1 MGYPPQGGGPGIA
14 SSDLDTIK
22 SKDTGLHYNRE
33 TDSLEFQGE
42 AQTHQSDLFP
52 ENSGDSCTLTAG
64 ATPNVFGAWSE
75 IVDSPSGN
83 NLTDVFAAMEG
94 HLVGLLIEDLD
105 TDDKRY
111 LFEIGYGETTKTV
124 IMRHRFVSGVTKKLQ
139 ALQYIRVR
147 SVLIPAGEKVYYRM
161 MCETGSATCE
171 VSFRYH
177 EH

>member
-1 MGYPPQGGGPGIA
+1 MGYPPQGTVTA
-14 SSDLDTIK
+14 ADLDVIK
-22 SKDTGLHYNRE
+22 SRGPDLTYDRQ

-42 AQTHQSDLFP
+42 AQTHQSSLFP
-52 ENSGDSCTLTAG
+52 GDSGNTCIFTAG
-64 ATPNVFGAWSE
+64 ATPNVFGSWAE
-75 IVDSPSGN
+75 IAASPSGN
-83 NLTDVFAAMEG
+83 KLTDVFALIEG
-94 HLVGLLIEDLD
+94 HLVGLLVEDLD

-111 LFEIGYGETTKTV
+111 LFEVAYGETTKTV
-124 IMRHRFVSGVTKKLQ
+124 IIRHRFVSGVSKKLQ

-147 SVLIPAGEKVYYRM
+147 SVLVPCGEKIYYRM